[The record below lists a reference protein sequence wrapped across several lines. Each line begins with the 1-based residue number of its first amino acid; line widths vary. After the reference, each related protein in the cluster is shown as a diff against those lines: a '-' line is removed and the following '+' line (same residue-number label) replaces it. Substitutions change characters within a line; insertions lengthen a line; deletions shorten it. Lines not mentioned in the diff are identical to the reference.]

1 MLQSMGSQ
9 GVRHDLA
16 TEQHQI
22 KDSLTGTFKSV
33 IGFQGICEPYKIVLN
48 LDICAGEERLTV
60 LSWEE
65 RLTVLVVV
73 QLLLVDTYK
82 KPNS

>member
-1 MLQSMGSQ
+1 M
-9 GVRHDLA
+9 
-16 TEQHQI
+16 
-22 KDSLTGTFKSV
+22 